1 MSSNVANLEQRL
13 RSELDQATAQLARLE
28 QQYEELLH
36 DPGVLQE
43 DRDATRMLLEAA
55 RDVEAAARG
64 AVSRFADG
72 TYGRCVRCGEEIA
85 PERLE
90 ALPDVDTC
98 VTCAGKALSG

>member
-1 MSSNVANLEQRL
+1 MSSNLANLEQRL
-13 RSELDQATAQLARLE
+13 LGELDQAVTQLERLE
-28 QQYEELLH
+28 REYEDVLA

-55 RDVEAAARG
+55 RDVEAAARA
-64 AVSRFADG
+64 AVTRFEDG
-72 TYGRCVRCGEEIA
+72 TYGRCVTCGNEIA

-98 VTCAGKALSG
+98 VACAGLG

>member
-1 MSSNVANLEQRL
+1 MSSNLANLEQRL
-13 RSELDQATAQLARLE
+13 HGELDQAVAQLQRLE
-28 QQYEELLH
+28 REYDDVLA

-55 RDVEAAARG
+55 RDVEAAARR
-64 AVSRFADG
+64 AVSRFEDG
-72 TYGRCVRCGEEIA
+72 TYGRCVTCGSEIA

-98 VTCAGKALSG
+98 VACAGLS

>member
-1 MSSNVANLEQRL
+1 MSSNLANLEQRL
-13 RSELDQATAQLARLE
+13 HGELDQAVAQLHRLE
-28 QQYEELLH
+28 RQYEDVLA

-55 RDVEAAARG
+55 RDVEAAAQR
-64 AVSRFADG
+64 AVTRFEDG
-72 TYGRCVRCGEEIA
+72 TYGRCVTCGNEIA

-98 VTCAGKALSG
+98 VACAGLG